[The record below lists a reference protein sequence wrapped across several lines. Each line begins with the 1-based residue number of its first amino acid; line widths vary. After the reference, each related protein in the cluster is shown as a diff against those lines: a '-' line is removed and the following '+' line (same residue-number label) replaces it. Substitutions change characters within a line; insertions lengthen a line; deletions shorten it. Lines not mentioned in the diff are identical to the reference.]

1 MDGIETNS
9 TKIHIIYGRKALN
22 HRLLAVA
29 RPRRRFASLAEI
41 PSGDGPDWLAS
52 WPRWP
57 ELIWP
62 ALARLW
68 PEAGDEIKILSRAG
82 QTLERW
88 KGALESWSRMTILKD
103 TSTTLLFSLT
113 MSFVKRSPK
122 DLLG

>member
-22 HRLLAVA
+22 HRSLAGA

-41 PSGDGPDWLAS
+41 PSGDDLDQLAS
-52 WPRWP
+52 WPGWP

-62 ALARLW
+62 ALASQW
-68 PEAGDEIKILSRAG
+68 PEAGDEIKTLSSAC

-103 TSTTLLFSLT
+103 TSTTFLFSLT
-113 MSFVKRSPK
+113 MSSIKHPPMG
-122 DLLG
+122 L